1 MPDPRSSPGPRSPKP
16 TAGPVRPSRPGATAT
31 PANIANPKKVVK
43 PVSKTTAAGRTAAVG
58 KTTPVRKTTPPTAK
72 TPTEGVRLVAVPRPA
87 GSAVPAKQPPVEA
100 PRTTATVAPGPAV
113 PVPVAPAIAHEAAA
127 VPVAVAPAAAHK
139 PPPPKRML
147 VLMGDEVIVE
157 VRRAQRFTLAAMA
170 GWRAVVGKVVPELP
184 TRPFLLDGAEIAGSF
199 GAAFDLADELLANQ
213 HKFVRELANRV
224 PWA

>member
-1 MPDPRSSPGPRSPKP
+1 
-16 TAGPVRPSRPGATAT
+16 
-31 PANIANPKKVVK
+31 
-43 PVSKTTAAGRTAAVG
+43 
-58 KTTPVRKTTPPTAK
+58 
-72 TPTEGVRLVAVPRPA
+72 
-87 GSAVPAKQPPVEA
+87 
-100 PRTTATVAPGPAV
+100 
-113 PVPVAPAIAHEAAA
+113 
-127 VPVAVAPAAAHK
+127 
-139 PPPPKRML
+139 ML